1 MSWARAGWALVA
13 FAASCLVFVRGFVAT
28 APVVFFLNVGVVA
41 QAAFA
46 AGVVLFAAL
55 LALGVGAG
63 WLGARGVVWPFFAFL
78 AALPFGFVSS
88 LLAMTS
94 LITFDSSAYL
104 WYVPAAMFFV
114 VFQITT
120 ALYYAK
126 VYKATGVEEFR
137 KAGKYVVI
145 GAFAAALF
153 FALLTV
159 AIYGDVLAAKTAAKK
174 ALGR

>member
-1 MSWARAGWALVA
+1 MRAGWALLA
-13 FAASCLVFVRGFVAT
+13 FAAFCLAFVRGLVAT
-28 APVVFFLNVGVVA
+28 APFLLYVNVGVVA

-55 LALGVGAG
+55 LALGAG
-63 WLGARGVVWPFFAFL
+63 SSWLGARGVVWPFFAFL

-88 LLAMTS
+88 LLATAS
-94 LITFDSSAYL
+94 FITFDSSAYL
-104 WYVPAAMFFV
+104 WYIPAAMFFV
-114 VFQITT
+114 VFQLIT

-126 VYKATGVEEFR
+126 LYKATGVEEFR
-137 KAGKYVVI
+137 RAGRYVVI

-159 AIYGDVLAAKTAAKK
+159 AIYGDVLAAKTAFKK
-174 ALGR
+174 ALGK